1 MMIGLDTNLLIRYL
15 TRDDPR
21 QFAKVRQE
29 IDRAVTQDERL
40 LINSAVL
47 CEVSWVLETAYDYSR
62 VEIAD
67 ALEQILETAQ
77 FEIERRDEARL
88 ALGDFRSTKA
98 GFADA
103 LIGRINRAL
112 GAPHTATFD
121 RDLKGL
127 ETFKLL

>member
-1 MMIGLDTNLLIRYL
+1 MIGLDTNLLIRYL
-15 TRDDPR
+15 TMDDPR
-21 QFAKVRQE
+21 QFAKVQQE
-29 IDRAVTQDERL
+29 IERAVAQDERL

-47 CEVSWVLETAYDYSR
+47 CEASWVLETAYDYSR
-62 VEIAD
+62 AEIAA
-67 ALEQILETAQ
+67 ALEQIFETAQ

-88 ALGDFRSTKA
+88 ALGDFLSTKA

-112 GAPHTATFD
+112 GAQHTATFD

-127 ETFKLL
+127 ETFNVL